1 MNLGLKI
8 VTTIPFLLKI
18 FDVWHGKF
26 QIFKS
31 DFRKRFLQFMF
42 LFVVISEKLE
52 NDLAFFRQFQKNKKT
67 YLFVFLFFFKKLLL
81 KLNSVENLTKIDH
94 L

>member
-42 LFVVISEKLE
+42 LFVVISEKHE
-52 NDLAFFRQFQKNKKT
+52 NDLTFFRQFKKKT
-67 YLFVFLFFFKKLLL
+67 YLFIFLFFFKKLLL
-81 KLNSVENLTKIDH
+81 KLNSVENLTKIYH